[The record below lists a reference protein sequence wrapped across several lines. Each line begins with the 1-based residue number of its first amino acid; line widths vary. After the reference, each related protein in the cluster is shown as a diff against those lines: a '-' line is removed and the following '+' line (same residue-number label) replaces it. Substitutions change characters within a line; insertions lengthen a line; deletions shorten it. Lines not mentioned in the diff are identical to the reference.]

1 MPFGPSYALVTFER
15 VMESVLAGWQWQI
28 CLINLDNE
36 IFFGRMFD
44 EMLKNL
50 EKVLSWVKVKCQKV
64 QLVHPLGKICET
76 RNI

>member
-1 MPFGPSYALVTFER
+1 
-15 VMESVLAGWQWQI
+15 MESVLAGWQWQI
-28 CLINLDNE
+28 CLIYLDDV
-36 IFFGRMFD
+36 IIYGKTFD

-64 QLVHPLGKICET
+64 QLVRPLGKICGT